1 MAEVAVTD
9 AAQVLASLSGWLCFY
24 EVLLLRYVMVWIS
37 AELSL
42 EEPLHSGR

>member
-9 AAQVLASLSGWLCFY
+9 AAQVLASLSGLLCFNQ
-24 EVLLLRYVMVWIS
+24 VLLLCYVMVWIS

-42 EEPLHSGR
+42 AEPLHS